1 VPHKSPGNIA
11 LVIPNLDTKK
21 RNVQMLSHL
30 PCSLNLTFD
39 NMFRDEVSMDSFIE
53 TITGQTDEPG
63 LDVHDGKTNT
73 FFN

>member
-1 VPHKSPGNIA
+1 
-11 LVIPNLDTKK
+11 
-21 RNVQMLSHL
+21 
-30 PCSLNLTFD
+30 
-39 NMFRDEVSMDSFIE
+39 MFRDEVSMDSFIE